1 MIKIGYNMSTSIDK
15 ESLQNAKKDG
25 CNFIQIFTGDPC
37 KFIYNKNQ
45 FNTTQFNRTQ
55 FNRTQLKYWDG
66 GIVIHGNFL
75 INLCRPPTDKIAKN
89 SIYLLKK
96 DLDISIKINAI
107 GVIIHMGKDT
117 AKLGYKNALDT
128 YVENLNKVLQES
140 KKGIIIL
147 ETGAGV
153 GTEVGTRLNELGK
166 IRDKVIDKN
175 RIKFCID
182 TCHIFA
188 AGYDISN
195 DIIVDSLEGYIE
207 NTLGWENIIVLHCN
221 DSKNCLCSKKDFH
234 ADITDGI
241 ISKENIG
248 SFMKFVNFFKK
259 RNIPIILETPSDS
272 VDLKIQIDFILFN
285 N

>member
-1 MIKIGYNMSTSIDK
+1 MKIGYNMSTIIDK
-15 ESLQNAKKDG
+15 NTLLKAKNDG

-37 KFIYNKNQ
+37 KFIYNKKPFDTN
-45 FNTTQFNRTQ
+45 
-55 FNRTQLKYWDG
+55 QLKYWKG

-75 INLCRPPTDKIAKN
+75 INLCRLYSDKIGRN

-96 DLDISIKINAI
+96 DLEIASKINAI

-117 AKLGYKNALDT
+117 GKLGYEKAFNT
-128 YVENLNKVLQES
+128 YIENLNIVLKES
-140 KKGIIIL
+140 KEGIIIL

-153 GTEVGTRLNELGK
+153 GTEIATRLNELGK
-166 IRDKVIDKN
+166 IREAVTNKE

-188 AGYDISN
+188 AGYDLSN
-195 DIIVDSLEGYIE
+195 DLIVDSLEQYIE
-207 NTLGWENIIVLHCN
+207 NTLGWDNIIIIHCN

-234 ADITDGI
+234 ADITDGV
-241 ISKENIG
+241 ISKKNIG
-248 SFMKFVNFFKK
+248 SFMKFINFFKK

-272 VDLKIQIDFILFN
+272 IDLKTQIEFISFYN
-285 N
+285 

>member
-1 MIKIGYNMSTSIDK
+1 MKIGYNMSTVINK
-15 ESLQNAKKDG
+15 ESLKKAENDG
-25 CNFIQIFTGDPC
+25 CNFIQIFTGDPG
-37 KFIYNKNQ
+37 KFIYNAKPIINQ
-45 FNTTQFNRTQ
+45 HLINW
-55 FNRTQLKYWDG
+55 KG

-75 INLCRPPTDKIAKN
+75 INLCRPSIDKIAKN

-96 DLDISIKINAI
+96 DLEIATKINAI

-117 AKLGYKNALDT
+117 AKLGYQKALDI
-128 YVENLNKVLQES
+128 YINNLNIILRES
-140 KKGIIIL
+140 EKGIIIL

-166 IRDKVIDKN
+166 IRDKVIDKE

-188 AGYDISN
+188 AGYDLSD
-195 DIIVDSLEGYIE
+195 DIIVDSLENYIE
-207 NTLGWENIIVLHCN
+207 NTLGWNNIITLHCN
-221 DSKNCLCSKKDFH
+221 DSKNCMCSKKDYH

-248 SFMKFVNFFKK
+248 SFMKFINMFKK
-259 RNIPIILETPSDS
+259 RDIPIILETPADS
-272 VDLKIQIDFILFN
+272 VELSTQIDFIKFY
-285 N
+285 

>member
-1 MIKIGYNMSTSIDK
+1 MKIGYNMSTVIDK
-15 ESLQNAKKDG
+15 NSLSKAKDDG
-25 CNFIQIFTGDPC
+25 CNFIQIFTNDPC
-37 KFIYNKNQ
+37 KFTYNSKPFVSSCLN
-45 FNTTQFNRTQ
+45 N
-55 FNRTQLKYWDG
+55 WHG

-96 DLDISIKINAI
+96 DLEISTKINAI

-117 AKLGYKNALDT
+117 AKLGYQKALDT
-128 YVENLNKVLQES
+128 YVENLNTVLRES

-166 IRDKVIDKN
+166 IRESVIDKE

-188 AGYDISN
+188 AGYDLSD
-195 DIIVDSLEGYIE
+195 DIVVDSLEGYIE
-207 NTLGWENIIVLHCN
+207 NTLGWNNIIIMHCN
-221 DSKNCLCSKKDFH
+221 DSKNCLCSKKDYH

-248 SFMKFVNFFKK
+248 SFMKFINFFKK

-272 VDLKIQIDFILFN
+272 VHLKTQIDFIKFF
-285 N
+285 